1 MADEGFFS
9 KLSSAVKPF
18 APLLSTAL
26 DILPVPGAKVVGKA
40 LEAAFNGN
48 IEKPDELANKI
59 TLDPQ
64 AALKLAEI
72 EGNNR
77 VQLENIA
84 MQHAYNMM
92 SHDEKMY
99 EHEVEDRKNARDIN
113 LHTDN
118 RSLFWVDPAIK
129 LIIVGVVSA
138 ILIGGLYAIIAERV
152 DPEESNLLGQL
163 MGGAWTTFVGMAG
176 FYWGTSWSSRQKDE
190 ALAQIRVKK

>member
-9 KLSSAVKPF
+9 KLSGAVKPF

-26 DILPVPGAKVVGKA
+26 DVLPIPGAKMVGKA

-59 TLDPQ
+59 VLDPA

-72 EGNNR
+72 ESNNR

-99 EHEVEDRKNARDIN
+99 AHEVEDRKSAREAPRHENEKWIPGF
-113 LHTDN
+113 L
-118 RSLFWVDPAIK
+118 
-129 LIIVGVVSA
+129 VVSLTVGLGA
-138 ILIGGLYAIIAERV
+138 ILSSVIIGEVQGDEVQIIMLIA
-152 DPEESNLLGQL
+152 
-163 MGGAWTTFVGMAG
+163 GMLVAKYNSIID
-176 FYWGTSWSSRQKDE
+176 FFFGTSQSSRNKDE
-190 ALAQIRVKK
+190 ILTQMRVKR